1 MEKAEQLLEEG
12 EEYIF
17 FTYKKPNVFEQ
28 GYKTFLDT
36 CKELKESLEQYQAS
50 ITSSLPFAKAS
61 T

>member
-36 CKELKESLEQYQAS
+36 
-50 ITSSLPFAKAS
+50 
-61 T
+61 